1 MPNSGGTATRQCTV
15 CRAHQSNRYIDGI
28 ACPERE
34 VYLGPSRGPLGGTK
48 ELHVKVLA
56 AFPLILG
63 VLGLMGSL
71 MILLLFGGA
80 TGIIS
85 TTRPH

>member
-1 MPNSGGTATRQCTV
+1 M
-15 CRAHQSNRYIDGI
+15 D
-28 ACPERE
+28 
-34 VYLGPSRGPLGGTK
+34 
-48 ELHVKVLA
+48 LHVKVLA
-56 AFPLILG
+56 AFHIILG
-63 VLGLMGSL
+63 LLGLMGSL